1 MDAQVATSKVRKDF
15 GRGDDEDED
24 DEDRHQGKRTKLDCQ
39 RHDVLHCDLAAIRGA
54 IKKLFFFTFNQKN

>member
-15 GRGDDEDED
+15 GRGDDED
-24 DEDRHQGKRTKLDCQ
+24 RHQGKRTKHDCQ